1 MVCYYCKNKT
11 SVINSR
17 YQKRKNSVWRRRQ
30 CLSCKA
36 ILTTSEQYDLE
47 TTLLI
52 IDSSKTPTYF
62 NEYKL
67 FLSIYSCFGHS
78 KESLSKSG
86 YITSNIIDLLSSKQK
101 TAQIDTKSLKLMIS
115 VALSR
120 YDTLAADQYN
130 TKHP

>member
-17 YQKRKNSVWRRRQ
+17 YQKRKNSVWRRRK
-30 CLSCKA
+30 CLSCAA

-52 IDSSKTPTYF
+52 IDGSKIPTFF
-62 NEYKL
+62 NRYKL

-78 KESLSKSG
+78 KNSLSDSG
-86 YITSNIIDLLSSKQK
+86 YITDNIVDMLSSNQEK
-101 TAQIDTKSLKLMIS
+101 AQIDTKSLKIMIS

-120 YDTLAADQYN
+120 YNTLAADQYN